1 MQKAIEDPAIVADG
15 YTYERAAIES
25 WLEQHSISPV
35 TGQPLDHTHIIAN
48 HVFKS
53 LGAIV

>member
-1 MQKAIEDPAIVADG
+1 MQKAIEDPAIVAG

-53 LGAIV
+53 LG